1 MTRDVEER
9 LTMFSK
15 REVHI
20 ERLALNYQQVLDLN
34 PPENPAKEKDARYR
48 DYARVY
54 GDRSWELDAIDPRQL
69 VSLVENAIRE
79 KITDPQAWNDTRALE
94 KTMTGQLLEVAKNLL

>member
-54 GDRSWELDAIDPRQL
+54 GDRSWELDAIEPRQL

-79 KITDPQAWNDTRALE
+79 RSQTR
-94 KTMTGQLLEVAKNLL
+94 KPGMTRGH